1 MLMQRGARSASIIC
15 AGISHLRSGTAGT
28 KTLFCARD
36 HFGIKP
42 FYYADLDDQFLFS
55 SVLDCVRLHPDVS
68 DTLNET
74 AIGDFLLFGLNY
86 DGATTAFRDVRR
98 LLPAHSLTIKKDEF
112 FLKRYWSPPTQGRI
126 RYRDAND
133 YIEQFK
139 ILLQAA
145 VKDRVRTDRVGV
157 LLSGGLDSAAVAT
170 TARAVSK
177 GRRRKSRFAGLYARI
192 RIIDSRSRWGTCEGN
207 CGILEYPGALSRSG
221 PFAAVRRLGSR

>member
-1 MLMQRGARSASIIC
+1 MRPSSARGFRIC
-15 AGISHLRSGTAGT
+15 VSGTAGRR
-28 KTLFCARD
+28 LFFARAII
-36 HFGIKP
+36 FGIKP

-86 DGATTAFRDVRR
+86 DGATTAFRNVRR

-139 ILLQAA
+139 ILLHAA

-170 TARAVSK
+170 TARAISK
-177 GRRRKSRFAGLYARI
+177 GAG
-192 RIIDSRSRWGTCEGN
+192 GN
-207 CGILEYPGALSRSG
+207 LDLRAYTLVYESLIPDRDGAHAKETRNS
-221 PFAAVRRLGSR
+221 

>member
-1 MLMQRGARSASIIC
+1 MQRGARSASIIC
-15 AGISHLRSGTAGT
+15 EGISHLQSGTAGQ

-42 FYYADLDDQFLFS
+42 FYYADLDDQFVFS

-86 DGATTAFRDVRR
+86 DGATTSFRDVRR
-98 LLPAHSLTIKKDEF
+98 LLPAHSLTIRKDEF

-133 YIEQFK
+133 YIEEFK

-177 GRRRKSRFAGLYARI
+177 GPGEKLDLRAYTLVYESLIPDRDGAHAKR
-192 RIIDSRSRWGTCEGN
+192 N
-207 CGILEYPGALSRSG
+207 CGVLEYPGALSRSG
-221 PFAAVRRLGSR
+221 QFAAVRWLG